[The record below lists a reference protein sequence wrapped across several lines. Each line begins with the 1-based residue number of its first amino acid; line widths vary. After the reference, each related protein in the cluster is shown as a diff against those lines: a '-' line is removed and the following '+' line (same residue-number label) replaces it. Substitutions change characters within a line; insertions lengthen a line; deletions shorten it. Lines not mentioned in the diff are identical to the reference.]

1 MRSWL
6 QGVPSRALRGA
17 AAPSAVRAETEL
29 MCCRER
35 GNRGVA
41 SLTRAFWLCSDEF
54 RLWARRRRA
63 WKRLRMTCT
72 ELSVKLFSEKDSSPT
87 QVVRFHPANRSDRHQ
102 NSAKADF
109 KLIGDWEK
117 VPVKIGR
124 GEIVEV
130 QPVEEDSGKRRI
142 RIEDIQSEVCV
153 LMPVRFRAVV
163 N

>member
-1 MRSWL
+1 
-6 QGVPSRALRGA
+6 
-17 AAPSAVRAETEL
+17 
-29 MCCRER
+29 
-35 GNRGVA
+35 
-41 SLTRAFWLCSDEF
+41 
-54 RLWARRRRA
+54 
-63 WKRLRMTCT
+63 MTCT